1 MLLILYLRYRN
12 VMEIS
17 SLRKDRIRRVE
28 EKEPDG
34 TKYLF
39 IGGWRK
45 GKENGWG
52 QKRSSREVKNV
63 YSDCLII
70 LYL

>member
-1 MLLILYLRYRN
+1 
-12 VMEIS
+12 MEIS
-17 SLRKDRIRRVE
+17 SLWKDRIRRVE

-34 TKYLF
+34 TKYSY
-39 IGGWRK
+39 IGGWRE
-45 GKENGWG
+45 GTENGWG
-52 QKRSSREVKNV
+52 HKTSSREVKNV